1 VRAARSS
8 WLLAA
13 HQEQNPAVMPPHLA
27 RIPARFTRCGARL
40 SLALALALTTA
51 AVSTSTREAL
61 ALSCLEVPPAGLFAS
76 ADLVFLGQ
84 ATAHERAA
92 GPGLGE
98 QKVTLRVDRGFKG
111 KLDREVTVFAG
122 GFKGG
127 FPFEKGKSYLVFV
140 NRTAE
145 GQWRVYDC
153 SGTLEQQ
160 YAGPLLLQM
169 ARLSGRKGD
178 PVAAPSASP
187 SAGPD
192 AADSGAPVV
201 APPTG
206 PVDASD
212 GGTVDGAAPPAEP
225 AGPPRAPPR
234 SSGGGCGACA
244 VDPGAAVSARFTA
257 GWLLVAL
264 ALASRRVQRARGG
277 RAVSR

>member
-1 VRAARSS
+1 
-8 WLLAA
+8 
-13 HQEQNPAVMPPHLA
+13 MTPPHLA
-27 RIPARFTRCGARL
+27 LIPARFTRCGARL
-40 SLALALALTTA
+40 SMALALALTAA
-51 AVSTSTREAL
+51 AVSTATREAL
-61 ALSCLEVPPAGLFAS
+61 ALSCVEVPPAGQFAG

-84 ATAHERAA
+84 VTAHERAA

-98 QKVTLRVDRGFKG
+98 QKVTLRVERGFKG
-111 KLDREVTVFAG
+111 KLDRAVTVFAD

-127 FPFEKGKSYLVFV
+127 FPFEKGKSYLVFA

-160 YAGPLLLQM
+160 YAGHLVPQM
-169 ARLSGRKGD
+169 AKLSGRKGE

-192 AADSGAPVV
+192 ASDTGAPVV
-201 APPTG
+201 AAPTG
-206 PVDASD
+206 PVDAPVP
-212 GGTVDGAAPPAEP
+212 GTVDSPAPPAE
-225 AGPPRAPPR
+225 AVKPPRALPR

-257 GWLLVAL
+257 GWLVAAL
-264 ALASRRVQRARGG
+264 ALASRRAHRAR
-277 RAVSR
+277 SL